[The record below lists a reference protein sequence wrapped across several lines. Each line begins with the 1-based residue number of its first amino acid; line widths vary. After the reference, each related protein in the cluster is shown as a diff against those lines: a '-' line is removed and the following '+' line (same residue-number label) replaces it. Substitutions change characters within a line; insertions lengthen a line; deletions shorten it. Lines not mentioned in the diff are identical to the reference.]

1 MIRANRWVVAA
12 MAGAAL
18 GGAALPTAA
27 TAAGSRSG
35 DAALRKEL
43 RRIARPAGS
52 RVSVVVRDTRGRRVA
67 DVRGSRLRPL
77 GSTTKL
83 FTAAAALQRRLVL
96 TTDVLAAGP
105 IASGVLDGD
114 LVLRG
119 GGDPSLGSQ
128 AFAQAQGTAPGT
140 DGAALAERL
149 VNLGLREVRGSVV
162 GDESRFDAQRQGATT
177 GAEAADEL
185 DGVLG
190 GLTWNRG
197 RAGDAGGPLSDPAR
211 GAAAAF
217 DDELEARGVV
227 IRGVPRA
234 GVTPPGA
241 APLASISADT
251 PGIVTP
257 MLKGSD
263 DLYAEALAKA
273 LAAGPGVPGTTAA
286 GAAAVAAA
294 VRPLGVKPRLA
305 DGSGLSHRSRA
316 TARDLVGLLLRARKA
331 SWGATLLRSLPVAG
345 EDGTL
350 RKRLR
355 PVRGRCQAKTG
366 NLDKALSAL
375 AGQCRSRG
383 GRTLV
388 FAVLVEGQPRAT
400 GEAMVD
406 RVARTLVRDRS

>member
-1 MIRANRWVVAA
+1 MSRTSRWAVAA

-18 GGAALPTAA
+18 GGTALPTAA
-27 TAAGSRSG
+27 TAAGSRPG
-35 DAALRKEL
+35 DAALHQEL
-43 RRIARPAGS
+43 RRIVRPAGS

-67 DVRGSRLRPL
+67 DVRGGRMRPL

-119 GGDPSLGSQ
+119 GGDPSLGTA
-128 AFAQAQGTAPGT
+128 AFAQAHGTAAGT
-140 DGAALAERL
+140 NGAALADRL
-149 VNLGLREVRGSVV
+149 VALGLREVRGSVL
-162 GDESRFDAQRQGATT
+162 GDASRFDAALGGPTT
-177 GAEAADEL
+177 GGGPDVEF

-197 RAGDAGGPLSDPAR
+197 RAGDAGVVLTDPAR

-217 DDELEARGVV
+217 DDLLEARGVV
-227 IRGVPRA
+227 VRGVPRA
-234 GVTPPGA
+234 GATPPGA
-241 APLASISADT
+241 SPVAAVNADM

-257 MLKGSD
+257 MLKVSD
-263 DLYAEALAKA
+263 DLYADALAKA

-294 VRPLGVKPRLA
+294 VRPLRVRPRLV
-305 DGSGLSHRSRA
+305 DGSGLSARSRG
-316 TARDLVGLLLRARKA
+316 TARDLVTLLLRARKA
-331 SWGATLLRSLPVAG
+331 SWGSTLRRSLPVAG
-345 EDGTL
+345 TDGTL
-350 RKRLR
+350 QNRLR
-355 PVRGRCQAKTG
+355 SVRGRCEAKTG
-366 NLDKALSAL
+366 NLETALSAL
-375 AGQCRSRG
+375 AGQCRSRA

-388 FAVLVEGQPRAT
+388 FAVLVEGQPLAR
-400 GEAMVD
+400 GNAMVD
-406 RVARTLVRDRS
+406 RVAAALVRKRS

>member
-1 MIRANRWVVAA
+1 

-35 DAALRKEL
+35 DAALQQEL
-43 RRIARPAGS
+43 RRIVRPAGS
-52 RVSVVVRDTRGRRVA
+52 RVSVVVRDTRGRKVA
-67 DVRGSRLRPL
+67 DVRGGRLRPL
-77 GSTTKL
+77 GSTAKL

-105 IASGVLDGD
+105 IASGVLNGD

-119 GGDPSLGSQ
+119 GGDPSLGTK
-128 AFAQAQGTAPGT
+128 AFAQGNGMAPGT
-140 DGAALAERL
+140 DGAALARRL
-149 VNLGLREVRGSVV
+149 VELGLREVRGSVV
-162 GDESRFDAQRQGATT
+162 GDETRFDAQRQGATT
-177 GAEAADEL
+177 GEEAADEL
-185 DGVLG
+185 RGVLG

-197 RAGDAGGPLSDPAR
+197 RAGDGGAVLSDPAR

-217 DDELEARGVV
+217 DDQLEALGVV

-241 APLASISADT
+241 APLAAIGADA
-251 PGIVTP
+251 PGMVTP
-257 MLKGSD
+257 MLNVSD

-316 TARDLVGLLLRARKA
+316 SARDLVALLLRARKA
-331 SWGATLLRSLPVAG
+331 SWGATLRGALPVAG

-350 RKRLR
+350 RTRLR
-355 PVRGRCQAKTG
+355 SVRGRCQAKTG
-366 NLDKALSAL
+366 NLGKALSAL

-388 FAVLVEGQPRAT
+388 FAVLVEGRPQAK

-406 RVARTLVRDRS
+406 RVAETLVRGRS